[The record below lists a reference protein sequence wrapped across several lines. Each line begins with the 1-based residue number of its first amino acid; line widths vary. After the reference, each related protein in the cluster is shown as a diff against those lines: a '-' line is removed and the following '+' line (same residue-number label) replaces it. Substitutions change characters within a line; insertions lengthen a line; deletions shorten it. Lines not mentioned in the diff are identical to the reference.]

1 MPTDEAQGAGYNFWP
16 LDAARAAQEQRQ
28 ASGQNADAK
37 NEDGEMNLRKREFYF
52 FLPDVDDRGDKA
64 GQEAHLP
71 HVLCHR
77 VSGRC

>member
-64 GQEAHLP
+64 GQEAHLA